1 MSDDIDKIFSKQKYS
16 ELFDIAVLSINSA
29 NNIDKEGFNNIFKN
43 GSYVHIETADNLAV
57 LRKEDK
63 LIFR

>member
-29 NNIDKEGFNNIFKN
+29 NNIDKEGFINIFKN